1 MYIIVNI
8 VKNNKLVLISGS
20 GRGLGSAIAK
30 SFVSKNYK
38 VAIDIVDPWIEQ
50 SSISENKNIQIFK
63 KINKSK
69 KYKAVICA
77 VAHKQFYDIK
87 IDEWKSLVD
96 ENGIL
101 FDLKGLIPRELDP
114 LRI

>member
-1 MYIIVNI
+1 
-8 VKNNKLVLISGS
+8 
-20 GRGLGSAIAK
+20 
-30 SFVSKNYK
+30 
-38 VAIDIVDPWIEQ
+38 
-50 SSISENKNIQIFK
+50 
-63 KINKSK
+63 
-69 KYKAVICA
+69 